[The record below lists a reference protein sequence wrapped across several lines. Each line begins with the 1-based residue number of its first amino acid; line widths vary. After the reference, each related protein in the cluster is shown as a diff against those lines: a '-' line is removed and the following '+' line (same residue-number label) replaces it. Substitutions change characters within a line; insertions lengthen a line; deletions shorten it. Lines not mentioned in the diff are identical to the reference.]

1 MVHSYE
7 FIVQLIFHF
16 LVFKKYKQNYDGLD
30 VSGKTFFCF
39 LFYWLSNNNTRK
51 FSFDMNQVLPHPS
64 PVPNPHI
71 RPSTCAFPAPP
82 VRSVYC
88 EPAAYSQINGQRYQ
102 KIVYAY
108 GKSRPMY

>member
-1 MVHSYE
+1 
-7 FIVQLIFHF
+7 
-16 LVFKKYKQNYDGLD
+16 
-30 VSGKTFFCF
+30 
-39 LFYWLSNNNTRK
+39 
-51 FSFDMNQVLPHPS
+51 MNQVLHPS

-71 RPSTCAFPAPP
+71 HSHPHFVPNNDIRPHRPTTCAFPAPP